1 MKQSLAALET
11 LGVSWYTPDW
21 RSTGRRLRRK
31 LFPALFWLL
40 LPVSP
45 AVFLQGAFAQSTVS
59 CPAPEGGFSEEV
71 TNPQVTAQA
80 VERDRSLLRKFLL
93 DYVRLITETDADTW
107 HTACIGRTENGPYYS
122 GSTYL
127 ITLTLDGRLYVHA
140 KDQSLSGRQLNPQVY
155 AAILSGLG
163 VSASDVA
170 SLGSSDPA
178 VAGRAF
184 SRIAARLSA
193 EKPDGAFSFNG
204 QPGLPAASGHAAAYY
219 STGAEAQIILISGF
233 NLTEA
238 HLIDLSAENID
249 YGNPSIE
256 AKDVVDRETLKEFVT
271 EAADYMGELL
281 ESGGL
286 TAQSKARLAL
296 RDPNGP
302 WRRDSIYLYVY
313 DTSSEQTLFNGAFPN
328 RFEFLNAGITEDVV
342 TGELVWTLVEEA
354 ARRSPGGGFLSYHF
368 DNPSDDS
375 DEAVP
380 KTGYALEID
389 VPVPRNDGTTD
400 QVSLIVG
407 SGFYPE
413 RVDTLEAVTN
423 EDFTCSI
430 PNGLTSDNVAAL
442 RNPPITAQE
451 ATDPQRL
458 KEFITYY
465 RDEAKNLE
473 NTRVE
478 RRDSVYTACIA
489 REKEGPYYSD
499 SIYTV
504 SMTLDGRLLIHAK
517 DMSLSA
523 RQLKPQAYAAI
534 LSGLGIS
541 ADHLAGLGSSDP
553 AVAGQAIGA
562 IFAQL
567 SAEEPDGAFSF
578 GGGQSGIPAASGHAA
593 AYYATEGGSPI
604 ILLTGFDLTEVYLF
618 DFDEENLDYG
628 SPSIQA
634 KDVVNRETL
643 KAFVMEAAGYMRQA
657 LETGDPAAQS
667 RSRLALRNPNGPWK
681 HGSVYLYIY
690 DSVTEQTVFHGA
702 FPDRFEF
709 LNAGISRDAA
719 TGELVWDLVQEAA
732 ARRRKPEGG
741 SEGGFL
747 LYHFDNPNDDS
758 DEVVPKVGYALELFV
773 PVTLRD
779 GTSVTYE
786 FIVGS
791 GYYPDELAA
800 DRQRKST
807 SLKAWHLRFG
817 RTVSQQVVDALQDRF
832 AASPQAGLAL
842 TVAGERLNGTTPLE
856 ENQEVLSKL
865 LGFETVTSRQLVQG
879 SSFSFTAPG
888 DGAPARLSF
897 WGQGAFSSFSG
908 SEDEISLDG
917 DVTTAMVGADW
928 SGAQWRAGA
937 ALTQSWGS
945 GSYDA
950 DRDDDGDITTTLTGV
965 FPYGHYA
972 LSPRLGFWATAGY
985 GWGELSLELDND
997 TEYNPDTTMA
1007 MAAAGIN
1014 GVLLDRGSEGISVS
1028 TVADVLTLKTTSE
1041 EVDDLESSEGSLSRL
1056 RLGLEATRPFLL
1068 ANDASLLFSLE
1079 MGVRQ
1084 DSGDAETGFGMDLGA
1099 GIAWKDPERG
1109 ISGELRGR
1117 TLLAHAD
1124 EDFQDQGLALSFSWD
1139 PSPSNLGPSLSMQHS
1154 MGTTATGG
1162 TDALLNPV
1170 TMEFPDAGS
1179 SGGQQF
1185 ETQLA
1190 YGLAIF
1196 DDRLTLSPALGLT
1209 LSPDSRRYSLLW
1221 ALQPYSEQGLADAWQ
1236 LSLDVH
1242 RREKSSATSP
1252 VDHSLKLGFSLSL

>member
-1 MKQSLAALET
+1 MKQSLAALQT
-11 LGVSWYTPDW
+11 LGVSWCSADW
-21 RSTGRRLRRK
+21 RSTGRQLRRK
-31 LFPALFWLL
+31 LLPALFWLL
-40 LPVSP
+40 LPASP
-45 AVFLQGAFAQSTVS
+45 AVFAQGALAQSTVS
-59 CPAPEGGFSEEV
+59 CPAPEGGFSEQV

-140 KDQSLSGRQLNPQVY
+140 KDQSLSARQLKPQVY
-155 AAILSGLG
+155 GEILSGLG
-163 VSASDVA
+163 VSAGEMA
-170 SLGSSDPA
+170 SLGSSDPV
-178 VAGRAF
+178 VAGQALG
-184 SRIAARLSA
+184 RIAARLSA
-193 EKPDGAFSFNG
+193 EEPDGAFSFGG
-204 QPGLPAASGHAAAYY
+204 QPGIPAASGHAAAYY
-219 STGAEAQIILISGF
+219 SAGAGAPIIIFSGF
-233 NLTEA
+233 DLTEA
-238 HLIDLSAENID
+238 HLIDLGAENID
-249 YGNPSIE
+249 YGAPSIE
-256 AKDVVDRETLKEFVT
+256 AKDVVDRGTLKEFVM
-271 EAADYMGELL
+271 EAADYVNELL
-281 ESGGL
+281 QSGDL
-286 TAQSKARLAL
+286 AAQSKARLAL

-302 WRRDSIYLYVY
+302 WRRDSIYLYIY

-354 ARRSPGGGFLSYHF
+354 ARRSPEGGFLSYHF

-380 KTGYALEID
+380 KTGYALEI
-389 VPVPRNDGTTD
+389 VIPAPRNDGTID
-400 QVSLIVG
+400 QVPLIIG

-413 RVDTLEAVTN
+413 TVDPLTAVTN

-430 PNGLTSDNVAAL
+430 PHGLTPDDVDAL
-442 RNPPITAQE
+442 RNPPITAPE

-458 KEFITYY
+458 RQFIVHY
-465 RDEAKNLE
+465 RDEARNFE
-473 NTRVE
+473 NARME
-478 RRDSVYTACIA
+478 RDSVYLACIA

-504 SMTLDGRLLIHAK
+504 SMTLDGRLLIHSK

-523 RQLKPQAYAAI
+523 RQLNPQAYAAI
-534 LSGLGIS
+534 LSGLGVS
-541 ADHLAGLGSSDP
+541 AEHLAGLGSPDSAP
-553 AVAGQAIGA
+553 AALGA
-562 IFAQL
+562 IFADL
-567 SAEEPDGAFSF
+567 SAREPDGAFSF
-578 GGGQSGIPAASGHAA
+578 GGGQSGLPAASGHAA
-593 AYYATEGGSPI
+593 VYYSSEAGSPI
-604 ILLTGFDLTEVYLF
+604 ILLAGADLSEDYLV
-618 DFDEENLDYG
+618 DFNEENINYG
-628 SPSIQA
+628 SPDPQA
-634 KDVVNRETL
+634 KDVVDRETL
-643 KAFVMEAAGYMRQA
+643 RDFVVEAADYMRAA
-657 LETGDPAAQS
+657 LETGNPAELS
-667 RSRLALRNPNGPWK
+667 RARLALRNSNGPWR
-681 HGSVYLYIY
+681 HGSIYLYIY
-690 DSVTEQTVFHGA
+690 DSVTEQTVFNGG

-732 ARRRKPEGG
+732 ARRPKPEGG
-741 SEGGFL
+741 SEGSFL

-773 PVTLRD
+773 PVTLQD
-779 GTSVTYE
+779 GTTTTYE

-791 GYYPDELAA
+791 GYYPDEVAA

-856 ENQEVLSKL
+856 ENQEALSKL

-897 WGQGAFSSFSG
+897 WGTGAFSSFSG

-997 TEYNPDTTMA
+997 TEYKPDTTMA

-1014 GVLLDRGSEGISVS
+1014 GVLLDGGSEGISVS

-1056 RLGLEATRPFLL
+1056 RLGLEAARPFLL
-1068 ANDASLLFSLE
+1068 ANDASLLLSLE

-1162 TDALLNPV
+1162 MDALLNPV

-1242 RREKSSATSP
+1242 RQEKSSATSP

>member
-1 MKQSLAALET
+1 MKQSLAALQT
-11 LGVSWYTPDW
+11 LGVSWYTADW
-21 RSTGRRLRRK
+21 RSTGRRLRRR
-31 LFPALFWLL
+31 LLPALFWLL
-40 LPVSP
+40 LPASP
-45 AVFLQGAFAQSTVS
+45 AVFAQGALAQSTVS
-59 CPAPEGGFSEEV
+59 CPAPEGGFSEDV
-71 TNPQVTAQA
+71 TNPPVTAQA
-80 VERDRSLLRKFLL
+80 VERDRSLLRTFLL

-107 HTACIGRTENGPYYS
+107 HTACVGRTENGPYYS

-163 VSASDVA
+163 VSAGEIA

-178 VAGRAF
+178 
-184 SRIAARLSA
+184 
-193 EKPDGAFSFNG
+193 PDGAFSFGG
-204 QPGLPAASGHAAAYY
+204 QSGLPAASGHAAAYY
-219 STGAEAQIILISGF
+219 STGAGTPVILFSGF
-233 NLTEA
+233 DLTEA
-238 HLIDLSAENID
+238 HLINLDAENID

-271 EAADYMGELL
+271 EAAGYMGELL

-286 TAQSKARLAL
+286 AAQSKARLAL

-354 ARRSPGGGFLSYHF
+354 ARRSPEGGFLSYHF

-380 KTGYALEID
+380 KTGYALEIN

-430 PNGLTSDNVAAL
+430 PNGLTPGNVAAL

-534 LSGLGIS
+534 LSALGIS
-541 ADHLAGLGSSDP
+541 ADHLAGMGSSDP
-553 AVAGQAIGA
+553 AVAGPAIGA

-604 ILLTGFDLTEVYLF
+604 ILLTGFDLTEVYLV

-643 KAFVMEAAGYMRQA
+643 KTFVMEAAGYMRQA

-690 DSVTEQTVFHGA
+690 DSVTEQTVFNGG

-758 DEVVPKVGYALELFV
+758 DEVAPKVGYALELFV

-779 GTSVTYE
+779 GTRVTYE

-791 GYYPDELAA
+791 GYYPDEVAA
-800 DRQRKST
+800 AQKQQRKST
-807 SLKAWHLRFG
+807 SLEAWHLRFG
-817 RTVSQQVVDALQDRF
+817 RTVSQQVVDALQQRLS
-832 AASPQAGLAL
+832 APPAVGLQL
-842 TVAGERLNGTTPLE
+842 TVAGE
-856 ENQEVLSKL
+856 
-865 LGFETVTSRQLVQG
+865 TVTSPTAPPPLLEHEGLLSKVLGFNTVTSQTLLEG
-879 SSFSFTAPG
+879 SSFKFAPPQQE
-888 DGAPARLSF
+888 DAPRPGF
-897 WGQGAFSSFSG
+897 WGQGALSSFDG
-908 SEDEISLDG
+908 EEDGFSLEG
-917 DVTTAMVGADW
+917 DVTTLLLGADW
-928 SGAQWRAGA
+928 STGRWQAGA
-937 ALTQSWGS
+937 ALSQSWGS
-945 GSYDA
+945 GSHQGDNDDIA
-950 DRDDDGDITTTLTGV
+950 DGRIGNILTGV
-965 FPYGHYA
+965 FPYGRYA
-972 LSPRLGFWATAGY
+972 LTPRLGFWATAGY
-985 GWGELSLELDND
+985 GWGELSLEPDGEE
-997 TEYNPDTTMA
+997 EYSLSTTMA
-1007 MAAAGIN
+1007 MTAAGLD
-1014 GVLLDRGSEGISVS
+1014 GALLDGDNGAGI
-1028 TVADVLTLKTTSE
+1028 TLNATADVMTVKTTSE
-1041 EVDDLESSEGSLSRL
+1041 EADGLPSSEGVLSRL
-1056 RLGLEATRPFLL
+1056 RLGLEAARPFPLPQG
-1068 ANDASLLFSLE
+1068 ASLLPSMELG
-1079 MGVRQ
+1079 MRY
-1084 DSGDAETGFGMDLGA
+1084 DSGDAETGYGLDLGA
-1099 GIAWKDPERG
+1099 GILWSAPEYG
-1109 ISGELRGR
+1109 ISGELKGH
-1117 TLLAHAD
+1117 TLLTHG
-1124 EDFQDQGLALSFSWD
+1124 EEEFREQGLALSFSWEPD
-1139 PSPSNLGPSLSMQHS
+1139 PSDRGPSLSLSHT
-1154 MGTTATGG
+1154 MGATASGG
-1162 TDALLNPV
+1162 MDALLNPTTIQV
-1170 TMEFPDAGS
+1170 LDAS
-1179 SGGQQF
+1179 HSNGQQF
-1185 ETQLA
+1185 GAELA
-1190 YGLAIF
+1190 YGFPAYKDRITLTPAVALA
-1196 DDRLTLSPALGLT
+1196 LSPT
-1209 LSPDSRRYSLLW
+1209 TRNYSLLW
-1221 ALQPYSEQGLADAWQ
+1221 SVAPYTQHQHQQGTPWEVSLEGERQEQN
-1236 LSLDVH
+1236 SP
-1242 RREKSSATSP
+1242 SP
-1252 VDHSLKLGFSLSL
+1252 VDHSLKLRFSTLF